1 MRAKRPTMFSPSWR
15 DNPLS
20 SGRQAPPRRS
30 TAIHNSQFTIQH
42 FSSTIPP
49 TTLAYLLPFV
59 KRHRV
64 PFGPPREAFPRSMDG
79 LPAPGRVPLVCFPT
93 RLARSPARE
102 RVKKPIAWGRSSF
115 QNSFTSSR
123 CRERNSASPD
133 VSSRCRRRTGKN
145 AAARADSGPR
155 PPHACGTRRADLRS
169 PKGAEECSPGR
180 EPWDRRPSPRP
191 A

>member
-79 LPAPGRVPLVCFPT
+79 LPPPGRVPVVCFGT

-102 RVKKPIAWGRSSF
+102 RVKKPMALTTEIPRRSAAWPHPKRD
-115 QNSFTSSR
+115 
-123 CRERNSASPD
+123 SP
-133 VSSRCRRRTGKN
+133 
-145 AAARADSGPR
+145 
-155 PPHACGTRRADLRS
+155 
-169 PKGAEECSPGR
+169 CSPSLQRLNTEGTGR
-180 EPWDRRPSPRP
+180 HSRNQTQTLLGK
-191 A
+191 